1 MRSHNLSIPLV
12 LSLLLAAC
20 ATKTATPPPS
30 GARFTLNPKKT
41 TCAEFVALGSDVQP
55 RLVALIDGY
64 SRGGKLQQQDL
75 GVVDVDRQMDVL
87 VVACEQAP
95 TESFWD
101 KVRAKFPG
109 GSKQVKPAQMTC
121 EEYANLSQTE
131 QAEVAYFADG
141 YRRGVA
147 QGDIGVVD
155 LQRDTATI
163 VVACKPTPKESVW
176 AKIKQAF

>member
-1 MRSHNLSIPLV
+1 MRSRTLLTSIALP
-12 LSLLLAAC
+12 LLAAC
-20 ATKTATPPPS
+20 ASHTATPPPS
-30 GARFTLNPKKT
+30 GSRFTLDPKKT

-55 RLVALIDGY
+55 RLVAWADGY
-64 SRGGKLQQQDL
+64 SRAGKLKEQDV
-75 GVVDVDRQMDVL
+75 GVVDVARQMDVL

-101 KVRAKFPG
+101 KVKAHMPG
-109 GSKQVKPAQMTC
+109 GSKQVKPVPMTC
-121 EEYANLSQTE
+121 EEYANLTESE

-147 QGDIGVVD
+147 QNDVAAVD
-155 LQRDTATI
+155 LQRDTETI

-176 AKIKQAF
+176 SKIKNAF